1 MRADNSVNDEVARS
15 AASAH
20 TSVGAFLAVST
31 PDAWIKWALENEA
44 ALLWD
49 HGNCEKKAASTALQ
63 LLYRY
68 PRNEALVYRMSRLA
82 REELRHFEQV
92 QKLIKVR
99 GHEFVLVTASKYA
112 SRLLKEVRT
121 YEPRRLIDQLIIG
134 AFIEARSCERFGC
147 VAPHLDAPLRKFYLG
162 LMESEARHFT
172 EYLKLAEPLCE
183 QAELQERIA
192 VFRELEARVI
202 LEPDDS
208 FSFHSGPPAEP
219 RPDPASRHSPGE

>member
-1 MRADNSVNDEVARS
+1 MTRANLSSIEADQVA
-15 AASAH
+15 ADAH
-20 TSVGAFLAVST
+20 VSVGAFLALPT
-31 PDAWIKWALENEA
+31 PQAWIEWALQNEA

-68 PRNEALVYRMSRLA
+68 PKNEALVYRMSRLA

-92 QKLIKVR
+92 QKLIKLR
-99 GHEFVLVTASKYA
+99 GHDFVLVVAAKYA
-112 SRLLKEVRT
+112 ARLLKEVRT
-121 YEPRRLIDQLIIG
+121 HEPQRLADQLIIG

-172 EYLKLAEPLCE
+172 EYLQLAQPLCDT
-183 QAELQERIA
+183 QELEERIA
-192 VFRELEARVI
+192 FFRELEGRVI
-202 LEPDDS
+202 MEPDTH
-208 FSFHSGPPAEP
+208 FSFHSGPPTAT
-219 RPDPASRHSPGE
+219 AQ